1 MMKKFSFLLLM
12 LFFLLIGCEKKVSTK
27 LHDVHWD
34 RDVCKRCA
42 MVVSDRKHT
51 VQVINPKDGQ
61 SYMFDDIGCTV
72 LWFKEDKIEWKNEA
86 VLWIIDASNEEW
98 IDAKK
103 AYYTSENI
111 TSMAYGFMAYK
122 VKQDTKNEIIDFY
135 EVSKRIIKI
144 GK

>member
-12 LFFLLIGCEKKVSTK
+12 LSFLLIGCEKKVTTK

-34 RDVCKRCA
+34 RDMCKRCA

-51 VQVINPKDGQ
+51 VQAINPDDGQ
-61 SYMFDDIGCTV
+61 SYMFDDIGCTI
-72 LWFKEDKIEWKNEA
+72 LWFKEDKIKWEKEA
-86 VLWIIDASNEEW
+86 VLWITDANSGEW

-103 AYYTSENI
+103 AYYTSENV
-111 TSMAYGFMAYK
+111 TSMAYGFMAHK
-122 VKQDTKNEIIDFY
+122 TKPNTKNEIIDFN